1 MESLCIVNITLKF
14 ECAYNNAGLST
25 FYRTVAAVC
34 LEVRNRPES
43 GNIYNCINW
52 HKIRGNVGLG
62 WMRSTI

>member
-34 LEVRNRPES
+34 LEVRTALSLETY
-43 GNIYNCINW
+43 IT
-52 HKIRGNVGLG
+52 V
-62 WMRSTI
+62 